1 MLVLG
6 WSPNTRTLRA
16 VDGQRGRNLRLDWV
30 VKAMAL
36 GREHAVSKW
45 APGRVDPCDHGVLDR
60 RSWAALIASSWIGS
74 CNHAQRGLA
83 GFESEASSP
92 CCKAAA
98 RNRITGGGGQSTR
111 ARAQRGRRHR
121 SAHPTIGGIIYTHQH
136 GRNLE

>member
-1 MLVLG
+1 VLVLG

-36 GREHAVSKW
+36 GRDHAVSKW

-83 GFESEASSP
+83 GFESEACSP

-98 RNRITGGGGQSTR
+98 RNRITGGGGQSATPSFR
-111 ARAQRGRRHR
+111 TSHDWRGIPRLAWVGSFIH
-121 SAHPTIGGIIYTHQH
+121 TNMVVT
-136 GRNLE
+136 